1 MKNIL
6 PRFAWVLI
14 LVAGLSCSRSRE
26 GNTSSPSSPSHPF
39 QINFKA
45 LSKVIV
51 ERAQLQPGERVLLV
65 AKTGD
70 FDSTVYHLAEGITS
84 AQAVYLG
91 TIDVDGKAND
101 SWQTEFTKM
110 VEGKSRAEM
119 ATRFED
125 VDLAIMLPGADT
137 THAPYAAMQ
146 DVLRQQK
153 GRTIHF
159 HWAGAYQMNG
169 TPMERTQQMDQTYQV
184 AVLNTD
190 YEIIAREHL
199 RLEEAMRSGAVRI
212 TTPLG
217 TDIRFLVGKRPVTR
231 QDGDASRSRCEKAE
245 NLIDREIE
253 LPAGAVR
260 VAPVEE
266 SVEGKIAF
274 PPGTWNGTMVKGLVM
289 TFRRGKVVS
298 VQADEGLE
306 VVQSELDSA
315 GAAAAFR
322 EFAIGFNPWL
332 AVPEVGPQWI
342 PYYGYGAGVIRL
354 SLGDNSELG
363 GRVKGNYVRWT
374 FFTDATV
381 AVGKEIWLRNGKL
394 VKF

>member
-6 PRFAWVLI
+6 PRFTWLLI
-14 LVAGLSCSRSRE
+14 LVAGLSCSRSRD
-26 GNTSSPSSPSHPF
+26 GDTSSPPSPSRPF
-39 QINFKA
+39 QIDFKA
-45 LSKVIV
+45 LSTVII

-65 AKTGD
+65 ARTGD
-70 FDSTVYHLAEGITS
+70 FDSMVYHLADRITS

-91 TIDVDGKAND
+91 AIDVDGRSNL
-101 SWQTEFTKM
+101 SWQTEFTKS

-119 ATRFED
+119 ATHFQN

-146 DVLRQQK
+146 DVLWQEK

-184 AVLNTD
+184 AVINTD
-190 YEIIAREHL
+190 YDLIAREHTQF
-199 RLEEAMRSGAVRI
+199 EEAMRSGAVRV

-231 QDGDASRSRCEKAE
+231 QDGDASRARSDKAE
-245 NLIDREIE
+245 NLVDREIE
-253 LPAGAVR
+253 IPVGAVR

-274 PPGTWNGTMVKGLVM
+274 PPMNWNGTMVKGLVM
-289 TFRRGKVVS
+289 AFRRGKVVS
-298 VQADEGLE
+298 VQAEEGVE
-306 VVQSELDSA
+306 AVQTELDSA

-322 EFAIGFNPWL
+322 EFALGFNPWL
-332 AVPEVGPQWI
+332 AVPEIGPQWI
-342 PYYGYGAGVIRL
+342 PYYGYGAGVVRL

-381 AVGKEIWLRNGKL
+381 AVGKEIWIKNGKL